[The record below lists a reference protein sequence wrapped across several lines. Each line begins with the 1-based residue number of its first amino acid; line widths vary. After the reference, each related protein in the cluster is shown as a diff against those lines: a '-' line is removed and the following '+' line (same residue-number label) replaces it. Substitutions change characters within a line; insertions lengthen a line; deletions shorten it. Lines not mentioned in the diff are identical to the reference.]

1 MSIFKRKGK
10 YMTITEKNGGI
21 LVRLPYLSLADTLDC
36 GQCFRWETSDNCT
49 FRGCHNGHFLTVS
62 QQNTCQPHDETE
74 IFFHNTTREEF
85 ETVWRPYFDLD
96 TDYHAMQQVFRND
109 PTLALA
115 CDYAGGIR
123 ILRQD
128 PWEAL
133 CSFIISQNNNIPRIK
148 GIITRL
154 CETFGDHT
162 ADGTT
167 FPRPERIAG
176 LSLDDLSS
184 LRAGF
189 RAKYILDAAQKIAN
203 GEIELSTVAAMPIDE
218 ARKVLQT
225 IRGVG
230 PKVAECALLFGF
242 YRREAFPIDTWIKKV
257 LNIYYPSGFPDFAVP
272 DGGVAQQ
279 YLFHYVRNHPLPV

>member
-1 MSIFKRKGK
+1 MK
-10 YMTITEKNGGI
+10 ITEQKAGI

-36 GQCFRWETSDNCT
+36 GQCFRWETQDGST
-49 FRGCHNGHFLTVS
+49 FRGCHDGHFLTVS
-62 QQNTCQPHDETE
+62 QQTLGAPQEESE
-74 IFFHNTTREEF
+74 IFFHQTSRKEF
-85 ETVWRPYFDLD
+85 ETIWRPYFDLD

-109 PTLALA
+109 PTLAMA

-123 ILRQD
+123 ILHQE

-148 GIITRL
+148 GIISRL
-154 CETFGDHT
+154 CEYCGEQTESGY
-162 ADGTT
+162 T
-167 FPRPERIAG
+167 FPRPEQVAS
-176 LSLDDLSS
+176 LTLDDLSP

-189 RAKYILDAAQKIAN
+189 RAKYILDAAQKIAVR
-203 GEIELSTVAAMPIDE
+203 EIDLPAVAAMPIDE
-218 ARKVLQT
+218 ARKILQT
-225 IRGVG
+225 IHGVG

-257 LNIYYPSGFPDFAVP
+257 LTIYYPGGFPDFAVP

>member
-1 MSIFKRKGK
+1 
-10 YMTITEKNGGI
+10 MTITEKNGGI

-36 GQCFRWETSDNCT
+36 GQCFRWETEDGRT

-62 QQNTCQPHDETE
+62 QPILGAPQDESE
-74 IFFHNTTREEF
+74 IFFHQTTREEF
-85 ETVWRPYFDLD
+85 EAVWRPFFDLD

-109 PTLALA
+109 PTLSLA

-123 ILRQD
+123 ILRQE

-148 GIITRL
+148 GIIGRL
-154 CETFGDHT
+154 CEQYGRQTENGY
-162 ADGTT
+162 T
-167 FPRPERIAG
+167 FPRPEGIAA
-176 LSLDDLSS
+176 LSLDDLAP

-189 RAKYILDAAQKIAN
+189 RAKYILDAAQKVAG
-203 GEIELSTVAAMPIDE
+203 GEIDLAAVASMPIDE

-257 LNIYYPSGFPDFAVP
+257 LSMYYPGGFPDFAVP

-279 YLFHYVRNHPLPV
+279 YLFHYIRNHPLPV